1 MKALFA
7 ALKARWRRGRKPRE
21 VLVRRTLHGPQ
32 RRKWGWEGGGP
43 HRLPL
48 TPPLPV
54 AAVQLG
60 ALWKSPSS
68 QTPPVL
74 PGISSARPRPRGPET
89 QQLRAQRQLRR
100 PQSGPGG
107 PPPGRR
113 ARHPWAGS
121 AQRHLGALK
130 DATCPGRHRP
140 AESEPASSRVPW
152 RLQHED
158 EHFGA
163 VSSASASL
171 VRTLTLQLHVWSS
184 S

>member
-7 ALKARWRRGRKPRE
+7 ALKARWRPGRKPRE

-89 QQLRAQRQLRR
+89 QQLRAQRQLRG

-107 PPPGRR
+107 TTTR
-113 ARHPWAGS
+113 AQGPAPVGW
-121 AQRHLGALK
+121 Q
-130 DATCPGRHRP
+130 RP
-140 AESEPASSRVPW
+140 ASPGSFERCHLSRPP
-152 RLQHED
+152 
-158 EHFGA
+158 
-163 VSSASASL
+163 SAC
-171 VRTLTLQLHVWSS
+171 
-184 S
+184 